1 MGRIRGRSGILF
13 TVRNLDRLIASGRV
27 SQFAGWLG
35 GLLDLK
41 PVLGLADDGTVK
53 ACGKARGA
61 ARAKRLILD
70 AVAAAIPAGAKRVRF
85 GVIHAAAPEMADRL
99 RSELAAR
106 YEGAEILVAP
116 ITPVIATHL
125 GPGAWGIAYTVE
137 D

>member
-1 MGRIRGRSGILF
+1 M
-13 TVRNLDRLIASGRV
+13 

-35 GLLDLK
+35 GVLDLK
-41 PVLGLADDGTVK
+41 PILGLADDGSVE
-53 ACGKARGA
+53 AYGKARGA
-61 ARAKRLILD
+61 ARAKKQIVD
-70 AVAAAIPAGAKRVRF
+70 TVAAAIPPDAKNVRF
-85 GVIHAAAPEMADRL
+85 GVVHVAAPEMADLL

-125 GPGAWGIAYTVE
+125 GPGAWGIAYMVE